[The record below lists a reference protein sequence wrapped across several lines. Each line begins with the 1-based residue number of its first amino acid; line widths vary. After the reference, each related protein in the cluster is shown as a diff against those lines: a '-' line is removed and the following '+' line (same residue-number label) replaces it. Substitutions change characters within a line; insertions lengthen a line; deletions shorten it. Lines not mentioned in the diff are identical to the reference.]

1 MKQVPHLSLLHVR
14 RMLGQYGLYQHATL
28 EDPNLAEGYCVDD
41 NARAVLVLLR
51 SKALVQESDM
61 AFAADALAL
70 CWKFIVDAQRKD
82 GTMYNFRTSTG
93 IWLTHDVS
101 SDMYARVLRAC
112 VAVIAYDDDVPRIQ
126 QARDCMNTILRQS
139 EKLCTFPR
147 AWAEILI
154 ALRDLALYEP
164 LSQDMQNVATWCTA
178 SLVQVWQLHSSK
190 EWPWFE
196 DSMTYANAI
205 LPHGLLASLTMH
217 SDEEVERIVRASGLF
232 LLSTTMRSKMFT
244 PIGNSSW
251 YHRNGVPSQYD
262 QQPIEAGVMIDF
274 LIELRAWDP
283 DLLLEENI
291 LLPYEWFFGKNT
303 AGLVMAHAERGT
315 CYDGLHDGAVNK
327 NCGAESL
334 LAYLWAEVRMREVTS
349 TRQ

>member
-1 MKQVPHLSLLHVR
+1 MKQVPHLPLLHVR

-51 SKALVQESDM
+51 ANSFLEESDT

-70 CWKFIVDAQRKD
+70 CWKFIVDAQRED
-82 GTMYNFRTSTG
+82 GTMYNFRTSMG
-93 IWLTHDVS
+93 VWLTHDVS
-101 SDMYARVLRAC
+101 GDMYARVLRAC
-112 VAVIAYDDDVPRIQ
+112 VAVIVHDDDADRVQ
-126 QARDCMNTILRQS
+126 QARDCMNAILRQS
-139 EKLCTFPR
+139 EQLFIFPR
-147 AWAEILI
+147 AWAETLI
-154 ALRDLALYEP
+154 ALRDLSLYES
-164 LSQDMQNVATWCTA
+164 LSQDMQDVATWCTA
-178 SLVQVWQLHSSK
+178 SLVGVWHLYSSK

-196 DSMTYANAI
+196 DAMTYANAI
-205 LPHGLLASLTMH
+205 LPHGLLASLMMRPH
-217 SDEEVERIVRASGLF
+217 EEVERILRMSALF
-232 LLSTTMRSKMFT
+232 LLSTTIGSDIFT

-251 YHRNGVPSQYD
+251 YHRDGVPSRYD

-274 LIELRAWDP
+274 VTELRAWDG
-283 DLLLEENI
+283 DLVSEKDI
-291 LLPYEWFFGKNT
+291 VLPYEWFFGKNT
-303 AGLVMAHAERGT
+303 AGLVMADDERGT

-349 TRQ
+349 TPQ